1 MKLGESNILLIGDT
15 LERWGDYSG
24 IQRKYNDR
32 GKVFY
37 NGSFGYNNDNRTWV
51 GISKN
56 TDAKLGNEDLMLLR
70 NQQLNDVSIYPVP
83 AKEYVNVD
91 FTNEEKKVLN
101 FVLIDMQGKETL
113 LLTERAKAGLN
124 RFVFNALNL
133 NNGNYQ
139 LIIKDGETVV
149 HSKKI
154 MVAH

>member
-1 MKLGESNILLIGDT
+1 
-15 LERWGDYSG
+15 
-24 IQRKYNDR
+24 
-32 GKVFY
+32 
-37 NGSFGYNNDNRTWV
+37 
-51 GISKN
+51 
-56 TDAKLGNEDLMLLR
+56 MLLR

-101 FVLIDMQGKETL
+101 FVLLDMQGKETL
-113 LLTERAKAGLN
+113 LLSERAKAGLN